1 MYPLFQHFL
10 SPSCILSKKDIQNK
24 KIFTRLILQ
33 ELERF
38 DTEKHFY
45 ELVNSEEIQLF
56 YLLSTLNIG
65 ILQIILD
72 TVHYLKLIQYAEK
85 MMHRFEVDKKI
96 FQHYTQKTE
105 RLVGFGDEVTDDDY
119 NLFGLLM
126 LFTYYATDDLRFL
139 NTGLKNR
146 NVTSNL
152 YKTFLD
158 ELEKI

>member
-1 MYPLFQHFL
+1 
-10 SPSCILSKKDIQNK
+10 
-24 KIFTRLILQ
+24 
-33 ELERF
+33 
-38 DTEKHFY
+38 
-45 ELVNSEEIQLF
+45 
-56 YLLSTLNIG
+56 
-65 ILQIILD
+65 
-72 TVHYLKLIQYAEK
+72 